1 MLEKPSVTMKP
12 ISLPLQTLYAELAQQ
27 LQASAERPTSLYN
40 REINGIPYVYGKR
53 PVGTVRR
60 DIFVGRADDPA
71 VVERIALIEEE
82 NTRAAARKEIVS
94 TLRRAH
100 VPAPVP
106 ALSHV
111 LDAMSDAGLL
121 RQAVLV
127 GTAAY
132 QCYPAPLGHMLPAAG
147 LITQDA
153 DIATAS
159 LAVTTDEKG
168 ETMETIL
175 KRADPTFRGL
185 PGLDPAAL
193 PSHFRSASGF
203 VVDLLTPQRRRT
215 DTSPMALP
223 ALAAGAT
230 PLQHLDWLIADPIPA
245 AVLHRSG
252 IAVRIPQPARFAV
265 HKLIIAQKRGGDTTK
280 RQKDLAQAKALIAAL
295 KSADPFALSDAFEEA
310 AAKGATGWERPI
322 RRSLAELGLT
332 PEHLLA

>member
-1 MLEKPSVTMKP
+1 MLEKMSVTLNP

-27 LQASAERPTSLYN
+27 LQASVERPTSLYK
-40 REINGIPYVYGKR
+40 RDINGIPYVYGKR
-53 PVGTVRR
+53 LVGNTRR
-60 DIFVGRADDPA
+60 DIFIGRADDPV
-71 VVERIALIEEE
+71 VVERVALIEEE
-82 NTRAAARKEIVS
+82 NARTAERRQLVS

-100 VPAPVP
+100 IPAPVQ

-127 GTAAY
+127 GTSAY

-147 LITQDA
+147 LTTQDA
-153 DIATAS
+153 DLATAS
-159 LAVTTDEKG
+159 LAVTADEEG
-168 ETMETIL
+168 ETLEAIL

-215 DTSPMALP
+215 DTNPMPLP

-230 PLQHLDWLIADPIPA
+230 PLQHLDWLIAEPIPA
-245 AVLHRSG
+245 AVLYRSG

-280 RQKDLAQAKALIAAL
+280 RRKDLAQADALIAAL
-295 KSADPFALSDAFEEA
+295 KSADPFALSDAFEDA
-310 AAKGATGWERPI
+310 AAMGTPGWKRPI
-322 RRSLAELGLT
+322 ERSLKELGLA
-332 PEHLLA
+332 PELLLA